1 MEGPYYNALSQ
12 LLNCIL
18 QKLICRVLKSLPK
31 GPKKAASKFLKK
43 GFGTIVSLWILRN
56 ILQLFYR
63 NNNHIFMLNDEIKR
77 TKVSLT
83 INPLSVNIPHKLIK
97 RTQTIRRGKA
107 SNCLSVG
114 LFGGVGAQRVNKNAI
129 TVI

>member
-1 MEGPYYNALSQ
+1 
-12 LLNCIL
+12 
-18 QKLICRVLKSLPK
+18 
-31 GPKKAASKFLKK
+31 
-43 GFGTIVSLWILRN
+43 
-56 ILQLFYR
+56 
-63 NNNHIFMLNDEIKR
+63 MLNDEIKR

-97 RTQTIRRGKA
+97 RTQTIRGKA

-114 LFGGVGAQRVNKNAI
+114 LFGGVGAQRVNKNAT